1 MSSYREQ
8 QKYLDEL
15 KKYERQFTSK
25 ESEEYKMFTK
35 RQKDDEDF
43 DTVSMNRLKE
53 LYNKYHKPVDKSKY
67 DHFFKKNTDSD

>member
-1 MSSYREQ
+1 MSSYRDQ
-8 QKYLDEL
+8 QKYIDEL
-15 KKYERQFTSK
+15 KKFERQFTSK
-25 ESEEYKMFTK
+25 ESEEYKMFVK

-43 DTVSMNRLKE
+43 DTISMNRLKE